1 MKGDALA
8 MCPPFIITEEQI
20 GMMKSRLD
28 AAFDETYKWAK
39 EEGLVG

>member
-1 MKGDALA
+1 
-8 MCPPFIITEEQI
+8 
-20 GMMKSRLD
+20 MMKSRLD